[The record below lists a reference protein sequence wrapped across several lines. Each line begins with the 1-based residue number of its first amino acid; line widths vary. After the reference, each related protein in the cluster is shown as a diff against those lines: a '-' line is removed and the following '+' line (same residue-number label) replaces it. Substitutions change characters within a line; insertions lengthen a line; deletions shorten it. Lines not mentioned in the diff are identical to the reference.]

1 MLLTGRS
8 TWRIHSFC
16 PFKDPFK
23 QYKAHTRWLR
33 TLVVFCSRQKYIEHA
48 QHLVPNY
55 REHDLVKF
63 DWAPLWFGTY
73 TQCNNVSHKMELIWS
88 LYSLILIPLYPASP
102 QPLPMS
108 ICNPIKIHHSQVLKP
123 CAKPTIEPC
132 QKSKTPP
139 VSFPTTWITWSTL
152 YGVQEAC
159 LARHNRAL
167 LLSYEWCI
175 CATGEVSKWSCYNM
189 EYSLAQCFTRT
200 HTRSNIKHQTSFLP
214 TSNLKNE
221 RRNEIKKRRLVGS
234 NVLAVAV
241 PGLTILQ
248 SIACTRT
255 RLRMLHKGFFLPFG
269 HFGAPHRS
277 RFDNAR
283 TQLNQTRTYICTDT
297 VAPPAKVPE
306 TVSAIVARTK
316 LYQLKVKKK
325 KCDETVM
332 KQWWNGKVTVTIWQI
347 QNVCPSPPM
356 IRERPPTRTEHFL
369 PWEFEIWIL
378 RSYAKAFALW
388 RLEKRTMRPVEAHC
402 S

>member
-1 MLLTGRS
+1 MVL
-8 TWRIHSFC
+8 F
-16 PFKDPFK
+16 
-23 QYKAHTRWLR
+23 
-33 TLVVFCSRQKYIEHA
+33 
-48 QHLVPNY
+48 
-55 REHDLVKF
+55 
-63 DWAPLWFGTY
+63 
-73 TQCNNVSHKMELIWS
+73 WS
-88 LYSLILIPLYPASP
+88 LYPINFYILMPPDMYATTRVNLQSREDSPL
-102 QPLPMS
+102 QVNRNIL
-108 ICNPIKIHHSQVLKP
+108 NPCVKSS
-123 CAKPTIEPC
+123 IEPC
-132 QKSKTPP
+132 QKPKTPP
-139 VSFPTTWITWSTL
+139 VSFQTTWITWSTL
-152 YGVQEAC
+152 YSVQEAC

-167 LLSYEWCI
+167 LISYKWFI
-175 CATGEVSKWSCYNM
+175 CATGEVSKWSYYNI
-189 EYSLAQCFTRT
+189 EYSLAHFCYS
-200 HTRSNIKHQTSFLP
+200 RSHSIKHQTLFLL

-221 RRNEIKKRRLVGS
+221 RRNAIKKRRLVGS